1 MKRIIAISLNNFK
14 ESVRQKIFIIIIIF
28 GILLL
33 ITSFFLFPLS
43 VGEQSK
49 IIRDFGLSIITFL
62 NIVILIITG
71 GTLIYKEIEKRTIYI
86 TLSAPV
92 RRNEVIIGKF
102 IGLFLVILINLISMS
117 ILHQI
122 LIFFTD
128 KRFDPEIFISLF
140 PFLFEISIMIAL
152 MILFSSFSSYLFSS
166 FMGAIIYLIGHSIE
180 SLKEFAEI
188 SKSTFLKI
196 ISYIF
201 YYLLPN
207 LEIFN
212 IKNEVVY
219 KNLPSLN
226 YFLFST
232 SYGIAYTIFLL
243 ILSIIIFEKRE
254 FK

>member
-128 KRFDPEIFISLF
+128 KRFDPQ
-140 PFLFEISIMIAL
+140 
-152 MILFSSFSSYLFSS
+152 ILFSRFYLK
-166 FMGAIIYLIGHSIE
+166 YQ
-180 SLKEFAEI
+180 
-188 SKSTFLKI
+188 
-196 ISYIF
+196 
-201 YYLLPN
+201 
-207 LEIFN
+207 
-212 IKNEVVY
+212 
-219 KNLPSLN
+219 
-226 YFLFST
+226 
-232 SYGIAYTIFLL
+232 
-243 ILSIIIFEKRE
+243 
-254 FK
+254 